1 MAYVQ
6 QLIHLEPE
14 QKKAFLK
21 RKKSGSGSISN
32 QLRQAAD
39 MYLNSDKLN
48 DSELEL
54 VSKLAKDAETTIEEM
69 NISLELLNAKLDNA
83 FAEIERLRGN

>member
-21 RKKSGSGSISN
+21 RKKSGSGSISG
-32 QLRQAAD
+32 QLRKAAD

-48 DSELEL
+48 ESEINLARKIKQREVLDILNNQFGEWLEPTNL
-54 VSKLAKDAETTIEEM
+54 KIAA
-69 NISLELLNAKLDNA
+69 
-83 FAEIERLRGN
+83 